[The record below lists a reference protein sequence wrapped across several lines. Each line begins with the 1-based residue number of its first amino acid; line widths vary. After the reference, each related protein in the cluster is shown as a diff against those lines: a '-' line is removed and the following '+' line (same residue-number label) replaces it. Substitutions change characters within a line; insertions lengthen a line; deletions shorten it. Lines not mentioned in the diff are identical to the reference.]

1 MNQGTQVRI
10 NSMKTINVLVL
21 GIGGNTSFGIIK
33 ALKKSNLPLRLF
45 GACIDDGNVGHLI
58 VDDFYISPYANSPSF
73 IGWLINLCQD
83 KEIDIVFT
91 GVEEILMT
99 IAINNLLIQKLK
111 KTVFMVSNIEFLEIA
126 QDKFKTVEWLKNNGF
141 SFPHYCKTNSIDE
154 LDLFLLN
161 YSPPYII
168 KPIRG
173 KSSKG
178 IEIIHDHDGLKSY
191 IGKGNYV
198 LQQYIGSD
206 EEEYTV
212 GCYVGRNGFVFEP
225 IIMRRKLNNGNTVF
239 AEIVFNQQIKTYC
252 MNICKKFGSTGPLN
266 IQLRL
271 DNDKNP
277 VCFEINLRY
286 SGTTPIRAEFGFN
299 DVVAAIKENVLSMT
313 IADEF
318 NITSGYSIRYSSELY
333 VKRGKFVGSK
343 DAIKLENLGLDNEN
357 INNRF

>member
-1 MNQGTQVRI
+1 
-10 NSMKTINVLVL
+10 MKTINVLVL
-21 GIGGNTSFGIIK
+21 GIGGNTGLGIIK
-33 ALKKSNLPLRLF
+33 ALKKSNLPIRLF

-58 VDDFYISPYANSPSF
+58 VNDFYISPYANSPSF

-83 KEIDIVFT
+83 KEIDIVFS
-91 GVEEILMT
+91 GVEEILTT
-99 IAINNLLIQKLK
+99 IAINHKLIQKLN
-111 KTVFMVSNIEFLEIA
+111 KTVFMVSSFEFLEIA

-141 SFPHYCKTNSIDE
+141 NFPRYCKTISIDE
-154 LDLFLLN
+154 LDSFLLN
-161 YSPPYII
+161 YSPPYIL

-173 KSSKG
+173 KSSNG
-178 IEIIHDHDGLKSY
+178 VEIIHDFGGLKSY
-191 IGKGNYV
+191 IGNENYI
-198 LQQYIGSD
+198 LEEYIGSD

-225 IIMRRKLNNGNTVF
+225 IIMRRKLHNGNTIF
-239 AEIVFNQQIKTYC
+239 AEIIFDQQIKTYC
-252 MNICKKFGSTGPLN
+252 MNICKKFGSKGPLN

-299 DVVAAIKENVLSMT
+299 DVAAAIKEHVLNMS

-318 NITSGYSIRYSSELY
+318 NITSGYSLRYSNELY
-333 VKRGKFVGSK
+333 VKKGKFVESK
-343 DAIKLENLGLDNEN
+343 DVIKLENLG
-357 INNRF
+357 